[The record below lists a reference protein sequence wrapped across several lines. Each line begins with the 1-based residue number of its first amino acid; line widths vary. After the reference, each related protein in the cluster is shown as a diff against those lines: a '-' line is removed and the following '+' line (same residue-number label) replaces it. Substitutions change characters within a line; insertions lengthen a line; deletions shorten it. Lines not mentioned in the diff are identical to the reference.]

1 MSLQPEKGDACKG
14 EVGSS
19 SSKAESSLPSD
30 PHLPNNRPV
39 QKNRKRCWTCRS
51 KLELV
56 QQEVGKCRC
65 GQWLPGGGGGGDC
78 NSSWVYGAMWWVGVA
93 MWWVYGAT
101 RYHIDNTWYLH
112 VESVVVVSGAGLAL
126 HNHQCGTV

>member
-65 GQWLPGGGGGGDC
+65 GQWLPRVGVGGGGG
-78 NSSWVYGAMWWVGVA
+78 VT
-93 MWWVYGAT
+93 AT
-101 RYHIDNTWYLH
+101 PRGCM
-112 VESVVVVSGAGLAL
+112 V
-126 HNHQCGTV
+126 QCGGWVLQCGGCMVPLGTI